1 MSNLPAVEAT
11 KRAVHDTRTRVLL
24 SKTKMTS
31 IAEACGRNR
40 MTVAKWLDGDDIS
53 LAAYIAAQ
61 QLSGGDPIETL
72 ANALNADNTD
82 PALAAENI
90 IPALAE
96 GGAKRVDI
104 RQPLR
109 CKRRGVV
116 TARSQICS
124 KLMGHPGVQ
133 YAVTSFPE
141 SASLPLKTTPPCVLV
156 DVVSF
161 WEIAC
166 VSASSNGPIS
176 SSLKR
181 IFHCAM

>member
-53 LAAYIAAQ
+53 LAAAQ
-61 QLSGGDPIETL
+61 QLSGGDPLETL

-96 GGAKRVDI
+96 GGAK
-104 RQPLR
+104 
-109 CKRRGVV
+109 
-116 TARSQICS
+116 
-124 KLMGHPGVQ
+124 
-133 YAVTSFPE
+133 
-141 SASLPLKTTPPCVLV
+141 
-156 DVVSF
+156 
-161 WEIAC
+161 
-166 VSASSNGPIS
+166 
-176 SSLKR
+176 
-181 IFHCAM
+181 

>member
-53 LAAYIAAQ
+53 LAAFI
-61 QLSGGDPIETL
+61 
-72 ANALNADNTD
+72 ADNTD

-96 GGAKRVDI
+96 GGAK
-104 RQPLR
+104 
-109 CKRRGVV
+109 
-116 TARSQICS
+116 
-124 KLMGHPGVQ
+124 
-133 YAVTSFPE
+133 
-141 SASLPLKTTPPCVLV
+141 
-156 DVVSF
+156 
-161 WEIAC
+161 
-166 VSASSNGPIS
+166 
-176 SSLKR
+176 
-181 IFHCAM
+181 

>member
-1 MSNLPAVEAT
+1 MPNLPAVEAT

-31 IAEACGRNR
+31 IAKACGRNR

-72 ANALNADNTD
+72 TNALNADNTD

-96 GGAKRVDI
+96 GGAK
-104 RQPLR
+104 
-109 CKRRGVV
+109 
-116 TARSQICS
+116 
-124 KLMGHPGVQ
+124 
-133 YAVTSFPE
+133 
-141 SASLPLKTTPPCVLV
+141 
-156 DVVSF
+156 
-161 WEIAC
+161 
-166 VSASSNGPIS
+166 
-176 SSLKR
+176 
-181 IFHCAM
+181 

>member
-1 MSNLPAVEAT
+1 MPCTTPAPEC
-11 KRAVHDTRTRVLL
+11 
-24 SKTKMTS
+24 SYPKTKMTS

-96 GGAKRVDI
+96 GGAK
-104 RQPLR
+104 
-109 CKRRGVV
+109 
-116 TARSQICS
+116 
-124 KLMGHPGVQ
+124 
-133 YAVTSFPE
+133 
-141 SASLPLKTTPPCVLV
+141 
-156 DVVSF
+156 
-161 WEIAC
+161 
-166 VSASSNGPIS
+166 
-176 SSLKR
+176 
-181 IFHCAM
+181 

>member
-31 IAEACGRNR
+31 IAEACNRNR

-96 GGAKRVDI
+96 GGAK
-104 RQPLR
+104 
-109 CKRRGVV
+109 
-116 TARSQICS
+116 
-124 KLMGHPGVQ
+124 
-133 YAVTSFPE
+133 
-141 SASLPLKTTPPCVLV
+141 
-156 DVVSF
+156 
-161 WEIAC
+161 
-166 VSASSNGPIS
+166 
-176 SSLKR
+176 
-181 IFHCAM
+181 

>member
-1 MSNLPAVEAT
+1 MPNLPAVEAT

-31 IAEACGRNR
+31 IAEACNRNR

-96 GGAKRVDI
+96 GGAK
-104 RQPLR
+104 
-109 CKRRGVV
+109 
-116 TARSQICS
+116 
-124 KLMGHPGVQ
+124 
-133 YAVTSFPE
+133 
-141 SASLPLKTTPPCVLV
+141 
-156 DVVSF
+156 
-161 WEIAC
+161 
-166 VSASSNGPIS
+166 
-176 SSLKR
+176 
-181 IFHCAM
+181 